1 MIGFFGLMEYYS
13 YIYINKEIMFNKK
26 AFKYTFYLSPE
37 DLSNYLMDNLDDHE
51 LDFLFDIHTSNN
63 PHMEREEENSTINY
77 IYADIDDITRVNN
90 ILNAYNIEFKFEDV
104 TKSVFT
110 NSSSIPLLFHVLMMT
125 YMKKY
130 FSVDDMLDKI
140 FKYGVTDSDKV
151 IMEQFSK

>member
-1 MIGFFGLMEYYS
+1 
-13 YIYINKEIMFNKK
+13 MFNKK

-104 TKSVFT
+104 TKLVFT
-110 NSSSIPLLFHVLMMT
+110 NSPSIPLLFHVLMMT
-125 YMKKY
+125 YMKKH

>member
-1 MIGFFGLMEYYS
+1 MEYYS